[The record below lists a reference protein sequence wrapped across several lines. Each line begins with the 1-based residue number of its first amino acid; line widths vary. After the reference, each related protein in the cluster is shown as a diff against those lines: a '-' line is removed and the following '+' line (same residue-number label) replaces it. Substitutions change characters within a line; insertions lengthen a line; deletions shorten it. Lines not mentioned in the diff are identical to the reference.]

1 MALGANA
8 FDDVFHLMSLEAFRE
23 GDEGNGVVFKAISL
37 ATLGAGKMDVVEVV
51 MTFAAADAVFED
63 A

>member
-1 MALGANA
+1 
-8 FDDVFHLMSLEAFRE
+8 MSFEAFGE